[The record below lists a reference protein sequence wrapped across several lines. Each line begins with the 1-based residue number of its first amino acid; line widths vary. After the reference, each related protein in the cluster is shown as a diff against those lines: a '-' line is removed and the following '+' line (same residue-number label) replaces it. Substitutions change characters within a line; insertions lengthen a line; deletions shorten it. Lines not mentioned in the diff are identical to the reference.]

1 MNRKPIGLSV
11 PHRQVIDKSA
21 AKRIATV
28 LGWEPA
34 KLIRGARVEDD
45 KVIITVK
52 GGNEAARHLCGELLK
67 EKDKC

>member
-11 PHRQVIDKSA
+11 PHRPVIDKSA

-34 KLIRGARVEDD
+34 KLIRGVRVEDD

-67 EKDKC
+67 EKEK

>member
-11 PHRQVIDKSA
+11 PHRK
-21 AKRIATV
+21 ATQ
-28 LGWEPA
+28 PA
-34 KLIRGARVEDD
+34 WPQLIRGVRVEDD

-67 EKDKC
+67 EKEK

>member
-1 MNRKPIGLSV
+1 MNRKPIGLSI
-11 PHRQVIDKSA
+11 PHRKV
-21 AKRIATV
+21 TT
-28 LGWEPA
+28 PA
-34 KLIRGARVEDD
+34 WPKLIRGVRVEDD